1 MSGPQRKLMG
11 PPEIVM
17 AIKAYLF
24 FFFKKWRPLLFGRLS
39 RNLDVLISMVILV
52 PQVCQ

>member
-17 AIKAYLF
+17 AIKAF
-24 FFFKKWRPLLFGRLS
+24 FFFKKWRPVLFGRLS

>member
-1 MSGPQRKLMG
+1 MSGPQCKLLG
-11 PPEIVM
+11 PPVIVM
-17 AIKAYLF
+17 AIKVY
-24 FFFKKWRPLLFGRLS
+24 FFFKKWRPVLFGRLS